1 MYDSR
6 YMSVPYST
14 CQYIANPIHPTY
26 RYADDDD
33 DDIIYCGHNIA
44 PFINK
49 DGNIVDRPLP
59 KSIKKPT
66 DSRFE

>member
-26 RYADDDD
+26 RYADDD
-33 DDIIYCGHNIA
+33 IIYCGHSIA
-44 PFINK
+44 PFINN
-49 DGNIVDRPLP
+49 DGGMVDKPLP
-59 KSIKKPT
+59 KSIKKPN
-66 DSRFE
+66 DSRLE